1 MVKPGEKEGAAR
13 VTCPVCG
20 RETLLTVEP
29 GTNIYLCPGCG
40 SVNLVLV
47 GANLD
52 VEQVRHVNRTDIIE
66 KPVLQLRNLSLDE
79 DLAPLVPDTL
89 RPYLADVRLLLRAG
103 ERPERVRGDVLL
115 ALEALGRLGMVRE
128 R

>member
-1 MVKPGEKEGAAR
+1 MVKPVEKKKAAR
-13 VTCPVCG
+13 VACPVCG

-29 GTNIYLCPGCG
+29 GTNIYICPGCG

-47 GANLD
+47 DDNLD
-52 VEQVRHVNRTDIIE
+52 VEQVRHVDRTDIIE
-66 KPVLQLRNLSLDE
+66 EPVLQLGNLALDE

-89 RPYLADVRLLLRAG
+89 RPYLDDVRLLLRAG
-103 ERPERVRGDVLL
+103 EKLERVRGDVLL
-115 ALEALGRLGMVRE
+115 ALETLGRLGMVRE